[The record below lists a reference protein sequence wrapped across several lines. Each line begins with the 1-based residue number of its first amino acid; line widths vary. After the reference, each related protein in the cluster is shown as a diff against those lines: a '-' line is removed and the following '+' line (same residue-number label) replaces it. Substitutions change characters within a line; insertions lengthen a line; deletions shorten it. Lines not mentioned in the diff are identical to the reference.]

1 MQFCCLAIENNIL
14 KQFKK
19 QYIPFIASLRK
30 DFLLGV
36 ASQQTLIITFIITWI
51 SCHTIINLCRHHIC
65 CYKQNEQ
72 PTNKAKIRTTCTL
85 CVHVHFE
92 KAMAAFFHEKKI
104 MRLSVTRQSC
114 KKNSYVH
121 FNPNFVLLCLFLQKR
136 CFVPLCQ

>member
-85 CVHVHFE
+85 CVHFVYMYTLRKPWQHSFM
-92 KAMAAFFHEKKI
+92 KKKLCVSVLQGRAVKKI
-104 MRLSVTRQSC
+104 VMSTLTQTL
-114 KKNSYVH
+114 Y
-121 FNPNFVLLCLFLQKR
+121 FFVFFCRRGVL
-136 CFVPLCQ
+136 